1 MGWPNASSRS
11 LRQEVVRFNMVV
23 QILDMEGLP
32 PKYSTF
38 QVVLQKGGKRISSGE
53 LLADEKHRM
62 VPDTGGAATLL
73 FVSSMQR
80 ATSGIDFEEKMYKL
94 QLLRVNP
101 RSVMH
106 RLKVACVQ
114 ALPCVCV
121 SRLCR
126 LPSLSPPPLPPSL
139 QVSIS
144 LLCACMHALV
154 TRVACIPESS
164 RDTSELGRGVFAQH
178 RGAEAGDGL
187 GGLTVRYITNPAALA
202 PWCMAQTL
210 FLPPLYCSKEMH
222 DEPWERHLTNVR
234 SGARCT

>member
-11 LRQEVVRFNMVV
+11 LRQEVVRFNVVV

-106 RLKVACVQ
+106 RLKVAFVQ
-114 ALPCVCV
+114 SLALHVRV
-121 SRLCR
+121 SS
-126 LPSLSPPPLPPSL
+126 LPIALSLSLLSSSFSPRL
-139 QVSIS
+139 IS

-154 TRVACIPESS
+154 TRVAWIPESS

-187 GGLTVRYITNPAALA
+187 GGLTVRYITIPSAPA
-202 PWCMAQTL
+202 PCCMAQTL
-210 FLPPLYCSKEMH
+210 FLPPLYCAKEKKAKF
-222 DEPWERHLTNVR
+222 
-234 SGARCT
+234 S

>member
-1 MGWPNASSRS
+1 MGWPNSSSRS
-11 LRQEVVRFNMVV
+11 LRQEVVRFNIVV

-106 RLKVACVQ
+106 RLKVAFVQ
-114 ALPCVCV
+114 SLALRVRV
-121 SRLCR
+121 SS
-126 LPSLSPPPLPPSL
+126 LPIALSLSLLSSSFSPRL
-139 QVSIS
+139 IS

-154 TRVACIPESS
+154 TRVAWIPESS

-187 GGLTVRYITNPAALA
+187 GGLTVRYITIPSAPA
-202 PWCMAQTL
+202 PCCMAQTL
-210 FLPPLYCSKEMH
+210 FLPPLYCAKEKMAKFS
-222 DEPWERHLTNVR
+222 W
-234 SGARCT
+234 

>member
-11 LRQEVVRFNMVV
+11 LRQEVVRFNVVV

-106 RLKVACVQ
+106 RLKVAFVQ
-114 ALPCVCV
+114 SLALHVRV
-121 SRLCR
+121 SS
-126 LPSLSPPPLPPSL
+126 LPIALSLPPLAPSFSPRL
-139 QVSIS
+139 IS

-154 TRVACIPESS
+154 TRVAWIPESS

-187 GGLTVRYITNPAALA
+187 GGLTVRYITIPAAPA

-210 FLPPLYCSKEMH
+210 FLPPLYCAKEKKAKF
-222 DEPWERHLTNVR
+222 
-234 SGARCT
+234 S